1 MAKNDIKIGSSELSN
16 IAIGNNDVDKVYLG
30 KDLVWEKHKGRYD
43 FRVNL
48 SRALTYGERLNFG
61 GDLTCFFT
69 EGEKSK
75 SLNLNLTQH
84 TFTLGYGEDN
94 NINNCKLV
102 NIINDG
108 IVEPYNI
115 QRENL
120 LEFRLY
126 HNGIQHNI
134 NVMLFDIPNINVIC
148 SYQDIETSKC
158 DFIISLNGIK
168 YHIIPNKYC
177 LVNSDWAK
185 EKSTNIDIE
194 LIAVNN
200 REKLSGLYFYDVDL
214 LKTPKFSQ
222 NVKKDYGYNFH
233 RLVFRLT

>member
-30 KDLVWEKHKGRYD
+30 KDLVWERYNCT
-43 FRVNL
+43 VNL
-48 SRALTYGERLNFG
+48 SRALTKGEKLVFE
-61 GDLTCFFT
+61 GDLACSFS

-75 SLNLNLTQH
+75 SLNLNLTQD
-84 TFTLGYGEDN
+84 TFTLGYGKDN
-94 NINNCKLV
+94 NINNCNLV

-115 QRENL
+115 KQENL

-126 HNGIQHNI
+126 HNGVQHNI
-134 NVMLFDIPNINVIC
+134 DVMLFDTYNIFVIC
-148 SYQDIETSKC
+148 AYQDTEVSKC

-168 YHIIPNKYC
+168 YHIIPNQYWHF
-177 LVNSDWAK
+177 NADWAK

-194 LIAVNN
+194 LIEVNN

-222 NVKKDYGYNFH
+222 NVKKAYGYNNH
-233 RLVFRLT
+233 RLVFRLE